1 MPKTFIHKSS
11 ILMIILTS
19 CLVISLF
26 TIRISI
32 IPVFVTLLF
41 VMFSIYFF
49 RGWEMPSSFVVD
61 DHILYSPCDG
71 IIKKIEETSNQF
83 HIIIFL
89 NIHNIH
95 VQYAPFNCKIK
106 NMKYIEGSFRPA
118 YILEK
123 SQYNERQHYTLSNN
137 IFGDIQ
143 LIQIAGQVA
152 RRIQPFVNKGENVKA
167 LAPLGMIKFG
177 SRCDLVINK
186 KTIKDQTIVILKNV
200 GDRVHIGDKL
210 CSMKKI

>member
-1 MPKTFIHKSS
+1 MSKTFIHKSS
-11 ILMIILTS
+11 ILMVVLIL
-19 CLVISLF
+19 CFVISMLI
-26 TIRISI
+26 IRISV
-32 IPVFVTLLF
+32 IPVFVTLMS

-49 RGWEMPSSFVVD
+49 RGWEMPSDLIVD
-61 DHILYSPCDG
+61 EHILYSPCDG
-71 IIKKIEETSNQF
+71 IIKQIEETSNQF

-95 VQYAPFNCKIK
+95 VQYAPFDCKIK
-106 NMKYIEGSFRPA
+106 NMKYIAGSFHPA

-123 SQYNERQHYTLSNN
+123 SQYNERQNYTLSNN
-137 IFGDIQ
+137 MFGDIQ

-152 RRIQPFVNKGENVKA
+152 RRIQPFVNEGENVKA

-186 KTIKDQTIVILKNV
+186 KTIKDETIVILKNV
-200 GDRVHIGDKL
+200 GDRVHIGDEL